1 MTTSPE
7 PPPMDVAMR
16 EKAEAEKAKATLEKA
31 KPHISLL
38 HHMAAVQG
46 MSPFGFT
53 VTLVDGSEYKTDVVD
68 HIFTDGL
75 SVVTEGRRRYFPLTA
90 IRDILIHNPGER

>member
-1 MTTSPE
+1 MEEMATPLKD
-7 PPPMDVAMR
+7 PAAA
-16 EKAEAEKAKATLEKA
+16 AEAEQAKAQLEA
-31 KPHISLL
+31 ARPHISLL

-46 MSPFGFT
+46 MVSFGFT
-53 VTLVDGSEYKTDVVD
+53 VTLLDGSEYRADAVD

-75 SVVTEGRRRYFPLTA
+75 TVVTEGRRRYFPLTA